1 MRRRYLF
8 FDVDGTLLPF
18 GSDFPQN
25 TLEALREAKSLG
37 HGLFL
42 STGRS
47 PVELDP
53 RLRVIDFDG
62 GVYSGGA
69 RAFVDGRDI
78 YASYIPASVVSS
90 LIGICADRGW
100 HMLLQCDS
108 ASYCA
113 RGFKEVFSRILLEHV
128 GHEVS
133 IQNIVEGAEVPV
145 RCDATKVL
153 LVTPEGDMASVPG
166 LLPPSL
172 ELIGNTVGAPQ
183 SLIGE
188 LCQRG
193 VDKGVA
199 MLKVLEACGGGVEDS
214 IAFGDGANDFPSL
227 AAAGIGVAMGNADDE
242 LKGAADFVTRACD
255 DDGIG
260 WALRQLGVLDGEG

>member
-18 GSDFPQN
+18 GSDLPQN

-78 YASYIPASVVSS
+78 YASY
-90 LIGICADRGW
+90 
-100 HMLLQCDS
+100 S

-113 RGFKEVFSRILLEHV
+113 RGFKEVFSRTLLEHV